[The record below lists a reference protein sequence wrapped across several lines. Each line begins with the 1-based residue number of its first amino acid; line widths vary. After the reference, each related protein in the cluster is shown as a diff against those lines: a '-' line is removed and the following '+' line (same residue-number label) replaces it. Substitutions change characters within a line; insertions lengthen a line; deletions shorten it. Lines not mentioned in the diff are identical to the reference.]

1 MANFGSRKKGK
12 DKLISNRFAG
22 SDAVYQTKKY
32 LVREDVSTGKNNVI
46 KTEKRYLSKS
56 QSERIKK
63 FAKYDCNSDK
73 YKKKSRR

>member
-32 LVREDVSTGKNNVI
+32 LVREDVSTGR
-46 KTEKRYLSKS
+46 TE
-56 QSERIKK
+56 
-63 FAKYDCNSDK
+63 
-73 YKKKSRR
+73 